1 MFNKSPTA
9 SNTPGPPKTNVQAS
23 SSRCKDNNQE
33 NYPSPESF
41 KSNPYL
47 LNNPSKMSADVV
59 RPCRTEFPCSL
70 SDRINSLT
78 FKGSRNRTFK
88 TTSVSPSSGIRQ
100 GNFSKTRKNMPYNR
114 EVFNSTP
121 NKSSK
126 SDFELSSA
134 DVDEIDASLSS
145 YWTLK
150 DARKKDSSDFA
161 RTTPPRDGWF
171 LDIDNLPSEMQ
182 ASPKCYKEFEDSWRP
197 TEMDNNFSPSLNSY
211 SGNLTQ
217 DKRRTGAS
225 CQALRHAV
233 ASLNR
238 LDDFHQE
245 KIGSG
250 FFSEV
255 YKVT

>member
-9 SNTPGPPKTNVQAS
+9 SNTPGPPKANVQAS
-23 SSRCKDNNQE
+23 SSRCKDN
-33 NYPSPESF
+33 SPESF

-47 LNNPSKMSADVV
+47 LNNPSSNPSKMSADVV

-78 FKGSRNRTFK
+78 FQGSRNRT
-88 TTSVSPSSGIRQ
+88 SSSNVRQ
-100 GNFSKTRKNMPYNR
+100 ASFSKARKNMPCSR

-121 NKSSK
+121 NKPLK
-126 SDFELSSA
+126 PDFDLSSA
-134 DVDEIDASLSS
+134 SVDEIDASLSS

-150 DARKKDSSDFA
+150 DARKKDSADFA

-171 LDIDNLPSEMQ
+171 LDIENLSTDMQ

-197 TEMDNNFSPSLNSY
+197 TELDNNFSPSLNSY

-255 YKVT
+255 FKVI